1 MDSLSTRTTSFL
13 ESESLQEQRRKEKL
27 EAEQAKKQSQNTA
40 SDTQS
45 AVSAAQK
52 SKEQT
57 AQARTRLPGTNGTI
71 QSSDT
76 ASDTTQVTDS
86 QTSSKKGSKD
96 LKGNSLD
103 LFNKGS
109 FNNDKAVG
117 SVIDSRPRFTQ
128 KQEKQTTELLLK
140 QTEALQQRTKK
151 LSGMLARDG
160 NQSHEEAAEYH
171 STWYGA
177 DYSTNLFDKH
187 NGNRLT
193 ELAETERLQS
203 GKMQRASNTL
213 EDTRQE
219 AEKLIQQGE
228 YTKARET
235 LEKGLL
241 FANQEFFDTQKII
254 ARERTD
260 PAKLGE
266 VLQNIDTSYKA
277 ARNGII
283 MAGAAIVT
291 GGVAANFMAGGGLL
305 SAGAAGASQT
315 SLSGLAATKA
325 FAMGTGSATA
335 AAFGG
340 DVVGSLAQGMTVNE
354 ALQHSSE
361 QILENA
367 KNAALGSLGAITG
380 IGVGGRLASSL
391 LSPQAS
397 ASLQHLVRS
406 STAGATGSIP
416 GVVNDIAS
424 KVGERQ
430 GLISELT
437 QAGKSQEEID
447 KALAER
453 KLDFN
458 SISLSSAASLVSG
471 AASGYIGSLATRAN
485 SSALVQGLTR
495 TEATA
500 AQAAIAVAEEMTQV
514 GIAAAES
521 SAQGYTPGT
530 PEFEQAVLANF
541 ASLVP
546 SRIAGTVSTE
556 TSARQTEQ
564 AGTETTKE
572 STLDESGNT
581 EFFKINSD
589 GNLQTAEFTDNSEG
603 ARAVFE
609 KSKGQQLAR
618 TEQIK
623 QARELAITRNSE
635 LTRDVVN
642 RLLRNYSS
650 ASIKIKTKED
660 AEIISQ
666 GSSPKSKEQRERV
679 ITLRDED
686 GNEVN
691 LEISENDL
699 QKSNPYLKLVSN
711 NHSGLQDLNPNFPA
725 GYKLTER
732 DRLLL
737 QRAIEKQP
745 SVGENKPSVLG
756 FNPKFYGQKTE
767 ALLTQAAKDPSFL
780 MEGVTELIDRSRIER
795 RITDDKTFK
804 KELLELAGIKNNG
817 FGYVIDDLTKFSSLL
832 DRLKEKPD
840 LNQTS
845 QKIVGDLISE
855 TLDTLIIRS
864 LNIDTETDKKE
875 ATGQLS
881 RLCDILQQART
892 LGIESIK
899 YHPIDSDGE
908 IDEFAINAE
917 IPELIEIINNESNR
931 ISNILIRRQQST
943 TDALL
948 RFLSRDDDDDE

>member
-1 MDSLSTRTTSFL
+1 
-13 ESESLQEQRRKEKL
+13 
-27 EAEQAKKQSQNTA
+27 
-40 SDTQS
+40 
-45 AVSAAQK
+45 
-52 SKEQT
+52 
-57 AQARTRLPGTNGTI
+57 
-71 QSSDT
+71 
-76 ASDTTQVTDS
+76 
-86 QTSSKKGSKD
+86 

-219 AEKLIQQGE
+219 AEKFIRQGE

-235 LEKGLL
+235 LEKGLE

-266 VLQNIDTSYKA
+266 VLQNIDTSYKTV
-277 ARNGII
+277 RNGII